1 MGSYRPRRS
10 RGGFEMRGSGAPRG
24 AWVLGRVHSARMR
37 RGWIKPPS
45 ARPVALR
52 LPAFLSL
59 RAALIRSGA
68 PRARRLA
75 DQLGSSPRHPLRI
88 GAWTPRTV
96 QRAPRTGTVL
106 SPGRCPEASREWVVT
121 PPAGAAPAPPTAYL
135 RMAAPRGRGG
145 SRIGVGREG
154 GDKIPQRRQLFVPP
168 PPTEE

>member
-1 MGSYRPRRS
+1 
-10 RGGFEMRGSGAPRG
+10 
-24 AWVLGRVHSARMR
+24 MR
-37 RGWIKPPS
+37 RGWIEPPS

-52 LPAFLSL
+52 SSAFSSL
-59 RAALIRSGA
+59 RAALIKFGV

-96 QRAPRTGTVL
+96 QRAPRTGTGL
-106 SPGRCPEASREWVVT
+106 SPGQCPEASREWVVT

-145 SRIGVGREG
+145 PRKARGVRAGINLRLIPSKG
-154 GDKIPQRRQLFVPP
+154 GTFRVCRWLFDWVRRHSPSNP
-168 PPTEE
+168 NE